1 MNVFL
6 LLTISFSTFDFV
18 LIPYSGVQAL
28 GKDILFLNHFYS
40 SRVLYRPLIEDD
52 SLRKINISGGFT
64 DYFIDINTT
73 YFTFSFKNYS
83 FGVFSFNA
91 GKVEVIDSLGFKT
104 GEVITPSHIGFVFNI
119 PFLPFRNSFEIKK
132 GIGIKILY
140 VKLKDFSSFAFALD
154 MSFLKEFTY
163 KEIPI
168 RTSLDVR
175 NIGFPTNKKA
185 SLPPYEFSLSI
196 SPDLNNM
203 KPALGFSFEESLFS
217 YRISSL
223 FEVNRFLSILFNF
236 DSRRKETLEMEGLH
250 RVLTGFGIGF
260 ILKVKRISL
269 SYSLIPSGIFH
280 DLHKVD
286 ISINF

>member
-1 MNVFL
+1 MNVIL
-6 LLTISFSTFDFV
+6 LLTISFSTFDFA
-18 LIPYSGVQAL
+18 LIPYAGVQAL
-28 GKDILFLNHFYS
+28 GKDILFLDHFYS
-40 SRVLYRPLIEDD
+40 SKILYRPLTEED

-73 YFTFSFKNYS
+73 YFTFSYKNYS
-83 FGVFSFNA
+83 AGIFSFNA
-91 GKVEVIDSLGFKT
+91 GRVEVVDSSGFKT

-119 PFLPFRNSFEIKK
+119 PFLPFKNSFNIKK
-132 GIGIKILY
+132 GVSLKILY
-140 VKLKDFSSFAFALD
+140 VKLKDFSSLAFTFD

-168 RTSLDVR
+168 RTSLDIR
-175 NIGFPTNKKA
+175 NIGFQTNKNA

-196 SPDLNNM
+196 SSDLKQI
-203 KPALGFSFEESLFS
+203 KPALGFSFEEALAS

-223 FEVNRFLSILFNF
+223 FQVNRFLSFLVNF
-236 DSRRKETLEMEGLH
+236 DSRRKETVEMEGLH
-250 RVLTGFGIGF
+250 RVLTGFGAGF
-260 ILKVKRISL
+260 ILNIKKLSL
-269 SYSLIPSGIFH
+269 SYSFVPSGIFQ